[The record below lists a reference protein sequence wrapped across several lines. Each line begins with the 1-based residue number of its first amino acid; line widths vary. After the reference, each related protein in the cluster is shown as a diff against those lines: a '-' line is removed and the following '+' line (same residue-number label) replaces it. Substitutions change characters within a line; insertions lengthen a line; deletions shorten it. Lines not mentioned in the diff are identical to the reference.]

1 MFTADSFK
9 TGEILLV
16 DKPQTWTSFDVVNK
30 LRYAI
35 SRKTGKIKVGHA
47 GTLDPL
53 ATGLLIICTGKKTKE
68 LDSFQAEEKEYTGT
82 LQFGATTASYDS
94 DTPQENALV
103 FSHLLDEDIHAATK
117 KFLGNIL
124 QVPPIFSAI
133 KINGMKAYDLARDNQ
148 KVNMPPRQ
156 VEIMEFTISNI
167 RLPLA
172 DFRIRCSKGTYVRSL
187 VHDLGQNLG
196 CGAFMT
202 ALRRTQSGKFR
213 IEDAWKLEDLIK
225 EIAEIQLPVDNA

>member
-1 MFTADSFK
+1 MTIDSFK
-9 TGEILLV
+9 AGEILLV
-16 DKPQTWTSFDVVNK
+16 DKPQRWTSFDVVNK
-30 LRYAI
+30 LRYTI

-82 LQFGATTASYDS
+82 LQFGATTASYDA
-94 DTPQENALV
+94 DTPQENVLD
-103 FSHLLDEDIHAATK
+103 FSHLSEEDIRAATQN
-117 KFLGNIL
+117 FLGNIL
-124 QVPPIFSAI
+124 QIPPIFSAI

-148 KVNMPPRQ
+148 KVDMPPRQ
-156 VEIMEFTISNI
+156 VEIKEFEISNI

-187 VHDLGQNLG
+187 VHDLGQTLG

-202 ALRRTQSGKFR
+202 ALRRTQSGHFR
-213 IEDAWKLEDLIK
+213 IENAWKLEDLIK
-225 EIAEIQLPVDNA
+225 EIETIQHPS